1 MKKLALESVYC
12 VRSLTPDKEAITKQH
27 KKELDKIEK
36 ICYNLPLYCNISDDS
51 VVEVIKK
58 ENFINTSKLP
68 TIASNDVHNIE
79 RI

>member
-36 ICYNLPLYCNISDDS
+36 ICYNHPYIATSA
-51 VVEVIKK
+51 
-58 ENFINTSKLP
+58 NTS
-68 TIASNDVHNIE
+68 TGG
-79 RI
+79 